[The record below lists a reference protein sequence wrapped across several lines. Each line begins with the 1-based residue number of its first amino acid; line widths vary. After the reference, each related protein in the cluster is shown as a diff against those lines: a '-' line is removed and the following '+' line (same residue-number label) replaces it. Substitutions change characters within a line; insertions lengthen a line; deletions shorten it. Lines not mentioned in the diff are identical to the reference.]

1 MQTDLK
7 NVLVMCAPYEGITA
21 IPMLGLAQMQ
31 AAGATVLMHQASA
44 DVSLTRC
51 LQAAEACNIL
61 HKNSELQWVFW
72 LDSDMAS
79 NPSAVVMMIRYAE
92 QLRESNASSD
102 GLAPSLSGCYLNRH
116 RQDSQVAAWALK
128 RADAILI
135 ELKND
140 DGSVVPAAP
149 LIPALT
155 GLGCFLQSR
164 KVFLMHC
171 EESTNFHYQSPD
183 IIVPQ
188 VCASRLIHCSE
199 YAQFIDILATGDTWY
214 WLGEDFDYCVRE
226 LELGR
231 LVYVAPTIF
240 GHVDSIILVPD
251 EKCFFPGL
259 VAPKLEPPDENQ
271 SQQQA
276 ST

>member
-1 MQTDLK
+1 
-7 NVLVMCAPYEGITA
+7 
-21 IPMLGLAQMQ
+21 
-31 AAGATVLMHQASA
+31 
-44 DVSLTRC
+44 
-51 LQAAEACNIL
+51 
-61 HKNSELQWVFW
+61 
-72 LDSDMAS
+72 
-79 NPSAVVMMIRYAE
+79 MIRYAE
-92 QLRESNASSD
+92 QLQELNGGPD
-102 GLAPSLSGCYLNRH
+102 QLTPSLSGCYLNRH
-116 RQDSQVAAWALK
+116 RQEPQVAAWALK
-128 RADAILI
+128 RAEVI
-135 ELKND
+135 EIQLKNE
-140 DGSVVPAAP
+140 DGSLLPGAP

-164 KVFLMHC
+164 KVFLLHC

-183 IIVPQ
+183 LIVPQ

-199 YAQFIDILATGDTWY
+199 YSQFIDVPATGDTWY

-251 EKCFFPGL
+251 DNCMFPGL
-259 VAPKLEPPDENQ
+259 VAPKPPELSPEIQ